1 MAYFGEVMRSIR
13 TEQLSLAYPSSYV
26 ECAGRRRAIP
36 PPIAYN
42 PELARCTHEASGS
55 VTGLVKGCVCIRDES
70 STLCTQSY
78 TSDADAGY
86 Y

>member
-55 VTGLVKGCVCIRDES
+55 VTGLVKGCVGIRDES